1 MTMDNKEARHIVNEI
16 KHIINNSDGWSA
28 DAREAVNMAFDMA
41 IEALRQ
47 SDREEQE
54 NDK

>member
-28 DAREAVNMAFDMA
+28 DAREAVNMALDLA
-41 IEALRQ
+41 IKALG
-47 SDREEQE
+47 EQE
-54 NDK
+54 NANVH